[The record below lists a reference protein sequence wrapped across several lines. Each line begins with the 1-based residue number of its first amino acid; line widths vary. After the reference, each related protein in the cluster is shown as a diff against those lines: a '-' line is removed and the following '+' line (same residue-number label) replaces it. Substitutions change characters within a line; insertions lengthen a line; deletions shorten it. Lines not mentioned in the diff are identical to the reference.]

1 MKFKEQYIYYGL
13 CAVTAMLLIVAVIN
27 KREMKQDQ
35 LRETKKQE
43 QSQEQKKAEE
53 TDVGNAVIR
62 VLIRG
67 EGFREELHEKVGITA
82 PGGLVI
88 EYGGGREELEAQAV
102 FEAAADHPYFASGAI
117 RISPRQ
123 PGEKLTVTTL
133 TRGYGVPSYG
143 GIIELVANGG
153 VAVINEIPFEEYLY
167 GVVPSEMPASYEME
181 ALKCQA
187 VCARSYAYHQ
197 MQEMAYPQYQ
207 AQVDDST
214 AFQVYGNSEIQPS
227 VIRAVDET
235 AGQKLWYQGQVAAAY
250 YYSTSCGMS
259 TDMTAWGGSAGEKT
273 AYLKSISISG
283 EQGDYEKELPWYR
296 WEAAIPKT
304 VISDLISEYAETDI
318 GNLTRLE
325 VTERGAGGVALVLVA
340 EGDRGSAVI
349 ETENKIRR
357 ALGGSGYEIMK
368 QDGSLTPAR
377 DLLPSA
383 FFEIEE
389 QPEQIV
395 LHGGGFGHGIGM
407 SQNGANEM
415 AKQGMQYEEILKIFY
430 CGVTIE

>member
-53 TDVGNAVIR
+53 KDVGNAVIR
-62 VLIRG
+62 VLIKG
-67 EGFREELHEKVGITA
+67 EGFQEELHEKVGITA

-88 EYGGGREELEAQAV
+88 EYGEGREELEAQAV

-123 PGEKLTVTTL
+123 PGEKLTITTL
-133 TRGYGVPSYG
+133 ARGYGVPSYG

-227 VIRAVDET
+227 VIQAVDET

-259 TDMTAWGGSAGEKT
+259 TDMTAWGGSAGEET

-304 VISDLISEYAETDI
+304 VLSALISEYAETDI

-340 EGDRGSAVI
+340 EGDRGSTVI

-368 QDGSLTPAR
+368 QDGNLTPAR

-389 QPEQIV
+389 QPEQII

-415 AKQGMQYEEILKIFY
+415 AKQGMGYEEILKTFY

>member
-13 CAVTAMLLIVAVIN
+13 CAVTAMLLTVAVIN

-53 TDVGNAVIR
+53 KDTGSAVIR

-67 EGFREELHEKVGITA
+67 EGFQEELHEKVGITA

-133 TRGYGVPSYG
+133 TRGYGVPSYD

-227 VIRAVDET
+227 VIQAVDET

-273 AYLKSISISG
+273 AYLKSINISG
-283 EQGDYEKELPWYR
+283 KQGDYEKELPWYR

-304 VISDLISEYAETDI
+304 VISALISEYAETDI

-368 QDGSLTPAR
+368 QDGNLTPAR

-389 QPEQIV
+389 QPEQII

-415 AKQGMQYEEILKIFY
+415 AKQGMGYEEILKTFY

>member
-53 TDVGNAVIR
+53 KEVGNAVIR

-67 EGFREELHEKVGITA
+67 EGFQEELHEKVGITA

-227 VIRAVDET
+227 VIQAVDET

-259 TDMTAWGGSAGEKT
+259 TDMTAWGGSAGEET

-304 VISDLISEYAETDI
+304 VISALVSEYAETDI

-368 QDGSLTPAR
+368 QDGNLTPAR

-389 QPEQIV
+389 QPEQII

-415 AKQGMQYEEILKIFY
+415 AKQGMGYEEILKTFY

>member
-13 CAVTAMLLIVAVIN
+13 CAVTAMLLTVAVIN

-53 TDVGNAVIR
+53 KDTGNAVIR

-67 EGFREELHEKVGITA
+67 EGFQEELHEKVGITA

-227 VIRAVDET
+227 VIQAVDET

-259 TDMTAWGGSAGEKT
+259 TDMTAWGGSAGEET

-304 VISDLISEYAETDI
+304 VISALISEYAETDI

-368 QDGSLTPAR
+368 QDGNLTPAR

-389 QPEQIV
+389 QPEQII

-415 AKQGMQYEEILKIFY
+415 AKQGMGYEEILKTFY

>member
-43 QSQEQKKAEE
+43 QSQEQKKGEE
-53 TDVGNAVIR
+53 KDTGSAVIR

-67 EGFREELHEKVGITA
+67 EGFQEELHEKVGITA

-227 VIRAVDET
+227 VIQAVDET

-259 TDMTAWGGSAGEKT
+259 TDMTAWGGSAGEET

-304 VISDLISEYAETDI
+304 VISALISEYAEADI

-368 QDGSLTPAR
+368 QDGNLTPAR

-389 QPEQIV
+389 QPEQII

-415 AKQGMQYEEILKIFY
+415 AKQGMGYEEILKTFY

>member
-27 KREMKQDQ
+27 KREMKQHQ
-35 LRETKKQE
+35 LREAKKLE

-53 TDVGNAVIR
+53 KDTGSAVIR

-67 EGFREELHEKVGITA
+67 EGFQEELHEKVGITA

-133 TRGYGVPSYG
+133 TRGYGVPSYD

-227 VIRAVDET
+227 VIQAVDET

-259 TDMTAWGGSAGEKT
+259 TDMTAWGGSAGEET

-304 VISDLISEYAETDI
+304 VISALISEYAETDI

-368 QDGSLTPAR
+368 QDGNLTPAR

-389 QPEQIV
+389 QPEQII

-415 AKQGMQYEEILKIFY
+415 AKQGMGYEEILKTFY

>member
-53 TDVGNAVIR
+53 KDVGNAVIR

-67 EGFREELHEKVGITA
+67 EGFQEELHEKVGITA

-227 VIRAVDET
+227 VIQAVDET

-259 TDMTAWGGSAGEKT
+259 TDMTAWGGSAGEET

-368 QDGSLTPAR
+368 QDGNLTPAR

-389 QPEQIV
+389 QPEQII

-415 AKQGMQYEEILKIFY
+415 AKQGMGYEEILKTFY